1 MRQAPI
7 DVFDLQCIMI
17 YNCIILKLHLQI
29 LNPEGVTLLLQNVH
43 PKGYLNPEGVKLV

>member
-1 MRQAPI
+1 MRQPPI

-29 LNPEGVTLLLQNVH
+29 LNPEGVTLL
-43 PKGYLNPEGVKLV
+43 